1 MNMRPTGHI
10 RQRSAGSF
18 EIRYTLGTDPA
29 TGKRRIA
36 TTTVKG
42 NRRAAEKKLRRLL
55 RTLDTGEHVD
65 PTRMTV
71 RQWLDHWLA
80 TIYTEVAPKT
90 AERYGEIVHN
100 FLIPGLGAQEL
111 LKLTPVHIQQ
121 AYSGWAIGG
130 RLDGKPGGLSPRTRR
145 HIHRIL
151 RTALARA
158 VEQQVVARNPAD
170 AFRKRLPKVERRAM
184 ITLSADQSAR
194 LLELIAHSRIYWP
207 VLIALST
214 GMRRGE
220 ILGLRWKNVD
230 LERGSVRVMESL
242 EQTKDAIRFKPPK
255 TDRYRVIA
263 LPGYAVEELRRLK
276 SQQAEELLA
285 LGVRQTGDTLL
296 CSRADG
302 QPRTPLSLTYEF
314 ARFMRRLKELPYV
327 RFHDLRH
334 SHATQLLA
342 NGVHPKIVSER
353 LGHASVAITL
363 DLYSHVTD
371 TMQSDAAL
379 RLDSAMSAAK
389 SRLKS

>member
-194 LLELIAHSRIYWP
+194 LL
-207 VLIALST
+207 
-214 GMRRGE
+214 
-220 ILGLRWKNVD
+220 
-230 LERGSVRVMESL
+230 
-242 EQTKDAIRFKPPK
+242 
-255 TDRYRVIA
+255 
-263 LPGYAVEELRRLK
+263 
-276 SQQAEELLA
+276 
-285 LGVRQTGDTLL
+285 
-296 CSRADG
+296 
-302 QPRTPLSLTYEF
+302 
-314 ARFMRRLKELPYV
+314 
-327 RFHDLRH
+327 
-334 SHATQLLA
+334 
-342 NGVHPKIVSER
+342 
-353 LGHASVAITL
+353 
-363 DLYSHVTD
+363 
-371 TMQSDAAL
+371 
-379 RLDSAMSAAK
+379 
-389 SRLKS
+389 